1 MVECQMLRKTIA
13 TITACALMLS
23 GVMQSALACTGIT
36 LKAADGSVLF
46 GRTLEWGSF
55 DLKSRLVVIP
65 RGYKYATH
73 MPDGKPGLSWQGQY
87 GVVGIDAV
95 EKDIVV
101 EGMNEKGLAVGL
113 FYHPGFAEYQTYDA
127 GQAAQSMAPTD
138 VGQYLLTT
146 CATVDEVRAAIA
158 KVHVVA
164 VVEPALGFAAPGP
177 LHRHRTKRQ
186 SHRHRIP

>member
-1 MVECQMLRKTIA
+1 MVERQMLRKTIA

-73 MPDGKPGLSWQGQY
+73 TPDGKPDYSGRENMAWSGSTRSRRTLSSRG
-87 GVVGIDAV
+87 
-95 EKDIVV
+95 
-101 EGMNEKGLAVGL
+101 
-113 FYHPGFAEYQTYDA
+113 
-127 GQAAQSMAPTD
+127 
-138 VGQYLLTT
+138 
-146 CATVDEVRAAIA
+146 
-158 KVHVVA
+158 
-164 VVEPALGFAAPGP
+164 
-177 LHRHRTKRQ
+177 
-186 SHRHRIP
+186 